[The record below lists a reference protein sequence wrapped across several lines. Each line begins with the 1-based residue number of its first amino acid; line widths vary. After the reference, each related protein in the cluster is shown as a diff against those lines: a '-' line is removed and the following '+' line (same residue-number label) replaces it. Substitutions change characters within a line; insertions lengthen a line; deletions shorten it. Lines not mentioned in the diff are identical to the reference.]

1 MPCIPETVCGT
12 DSDLLF
18 SYPTIKYV
26 RILDA
31 RLGLFKYAVTLLI
44 IVYIGIYQLWYSGL
58 YLEENGVTGA
68 VRFTLQQPTVN
79 SCDPTDRGCKNEFSS
94 ILSLPYC
101 EQAAGGAGA
110 YDGSVWPCEF
120 YENIGTQVVMDKSIL
135 MTTRFTQYDQ
145 VLVCNSTIS
154 DTCPFVYNLTDV
166 PDAET
171 TKYVV
176 DAEQFTVLID
186 HSVLADSADSDVVKE
201 LQAASSV
208 SYDEN
213 AGSLY

>member
-58 YLEENGVTGA
+58 YLEQNGVTGA

-135 MTTRFTQYDQ
+135 MTTRFTPAAFEAF
-145 VLVCNSTIS
+145 STRRAPSRAGRIS
-154 DTCPFVYNLTDV
+154 SSWSFGITARKG
-166 PDAET
+166 DARCWT
-171 TKYVV
+171 
-176 DAEQFTVLID
+176 
-186 HSVLADSADSDVVKE
+186 
-201 LQAASSV
+201 
-208 SYDEN
+208 
-213 AGSLY
+213 